1 MVQKNIL
8 LVAGEVSAD
17 QHGAALL
24 KALKQLNPNLEFWG
38 IGGNNLAEN
47 GMELL
52 FHLEKLAFLG
62 VGEVVRHLPFIRRV
76 MKTVEK
82 QARERR
88 PACAILIDYPGFNLS
103 LAARLKKFNVPI
115 VYYISPQLWAWG
127 KHRVKKIKKY
137 VDKMLVLFPF
147 EKTFYAQYGIQA
159 EYVGHPLV
167 DKHFS
172 HLPKQ
177 FKEVKAGSEILGV
190 LPGSRRNEIKALL
203 PKMLKTAALLQ
214 QQKQIQKALVLK
226 VPHLPRSLYQNIL
239 NELGTQAEIV
249 EEPMYRFLPRL
260 DAALV
265 TSGTATLETAYFA
278 VPMVIVYHVNALTY
292 WLGRMLVKVDHIGLA
307 NIVAEE
313 EIAPELIQ
321 NDFTPQRAA
330 ALLKEMLNPQKN
342 KSVREKMLVVRKKLG
357 EPGASRRAAQIIHR
371 FLQQD

>member
-1 MVQKNIL
+1 VQKNIL

-24 KALKQLNPNLEFWG
+24 KALKQLNPNLQFWG

-52 FHLEKLAFLG
+52 FHLERLAFLG
-62 VGEVVRHLPFIRRV
+62 VGEVVCHLPFIRRV
-76 MKTVEK
+76 MKTMEK

-103 LAARLKKFNVPI
+103 LAARLKKLNIPI

-190 LPGSRRNEIKALL
+190 LPGSRRNEIEALL

-214 QQKQIQKALVLK
+214 QQKQIQRTLVLK
-226 VPHLPRSLYQNIL
+226 VPHLPQELYQNIL
-239 NELGTQAEIV
+239 NEVGTQAEIV
-249 EEPMYRFLPRL
+249 EEPMYRFLPQL
-260 DAALV
+260 DVALV

-357 EPGASRRAAQIIHR
+357 EPGASQRAARIIHR
-371 FLQQD
+371 FLEQG

>member
-1 MVQKNIL
+1 MQKNIL

-24 KALKQLNPNLEFWG
+24 KALNQLNPNLQFWG

-76 MKTVEK
+76 MKTMEE

-103 LAARLKKFNVPI
+103 LAARLKKLNIPI

-190 LPGSRRNEIKALL
+190 LPGSRRNEIEALL

-214 QQKQIQKALVLK
+214 QQKQIQRALVLK
-226 VPHLPRSLYQNIL
+226 VPHLPQELYQNIL
-239 NELGTQAEIV
+239 NEVGTQAEIV
-249 EEPMYRFLPRL
+249 EKPMYRFLPQL
-260 DAALV
+260 DVALV

-330 ALLKEMLNPQKN
+330 TLLKEMLNPQKN

-357 EPGASRRAAQIIHR
+357 EPGASHRAAQIIHR
-371 FLQQD
+371 FLEQG

>member
-1 MVQKNIL
+1 MQKNIL

-24 KALKQLNPNLEFWG
+24 KALKQLNPNLQFWG

-52 FHLEKLAFLG
+52 FHLERLAFLG

-76 MKTVEK
+76 MKTMEK

-103 LAARLKKFNVPI
+103 LAARLKKLNIPI

-190 LPGSRRNEIKALL
+190 LPGSRRNEIEALL

-214 QQKQIQKALVLK
+214 QQKQIQRTLVLK
-226 VPHLPRSLYQNIL
+226 VPHLPQELYQNIL
-239 NELGTQAEIV
+239 NEVGTQAEIV
-249 EEPMYRFLPRL
+249 EEPMYRFLPQL
-260 DAALV
+260 DVALV

-357 EPGASRRAAQIIHR
+357 EPGASQRAARIIHR
-371 FLQQD
+371 FLEQG

>member
-313 EIAPELIQ
+313 EVAPELIQ

-330 ALLKEMLNPQKN
+330 TLLKEMLNPQKN
-342 KSVREKMLVVRKKLG
+342 KSVREKLLVVRKKLG